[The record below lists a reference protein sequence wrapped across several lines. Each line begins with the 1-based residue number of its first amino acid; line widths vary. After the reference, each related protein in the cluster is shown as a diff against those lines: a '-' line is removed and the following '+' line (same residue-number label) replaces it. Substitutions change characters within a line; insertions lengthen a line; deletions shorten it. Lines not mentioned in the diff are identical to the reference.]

1 MGEALSPGS
10 IDGTIGQM
18 EKLYRAVT
26 GQEPP
31 GAESTYAPIPAETDP
46 TRHVEEQLDRL
57 MSLLGPTTAGVAA
70 PSSWTPP
77 LCAAEGESEVLLC
90 LDLPGVTRERVDVRV
105 QGNTVTVS
113 GQSSSPMHEGLRLR
127 INEGPAGYFHR
138 TIPLPAGT
146 NPETVKARLRDGV
159 LEIRAP
165 REVSQSST
173 SRSVPIE

>member
-1 MGEALSPGS
+1 MGEALSPAS

-31 GAESTYAPIPAETDP
+31 GGESTYAPIPAETDP

-57 MSLLGPTTAGVAA
+57 MSMLGPTSPGVAA
-70 PSSWTPP
+70 PSAWTPP
-77 LCAAEGESEVLLC
+77 LCACEGDLEVLLC
-90 LDLPGVTRERVDVRV
+90 LDLPGVPRERIDVRL
-105 QGNTVTVS
+105 QGSAVTVS
-113 GQSSSPMHEGLRLR
+113 GQRSSPVQEGLKLR
-127 INEGPAGYFHR
+127 INEGPTGFFHR

-146 NPETVKARLRDGV
+146 NPEAIKARLRDGV

-173 SRSVPIE
+173 SRNVPIE